1 MRITA
6 LMALLTAPLAAVA
19 IAEDVPAPAPKG
31 KVELKTQKEKA
42 SYAIGM
48 DIGKNIKRMG
58 IDIVPD
64 LIAKGIADMLTGT
77 KPLLTDEE
85 LAAVKTALDK
95 EMRTKAE
102 ASRAKFEEENK
113 RLAEKNSKD
122 GKTFL
127 EANKKKPGVKT
138 LASGLQYKV
147 IKSGTGK
154 TPKAA
159 DTVKTNY
166 RGTLIDGTEFDASEE
181 PITFPVRGVIP
192 GWTEALQL
200 MKVGDKWQLFIPA
213 ELAYGAQGS
222 APVIGPNAVLVFD
235 IELLGIEE

>member
-1 MRITA
+1 MQFRTT
-6 LMALLTAPLAAVA
+6 LALLVALSASIA
-19 IAEDVPAPAPKG
+19 IAEDVPAPKPKP
-31 KVELKTQKEKA
+31 KVNGQADFKSAKEKA
-42 SYAIGM
+42 SYAIGL
-48 DIGKNIKRMG
+48 DIGRNMKRSGM
-58 IDIVPD
+58 DLSPE
-64 LIAKGIADMLTGT
+64 LIAKGIADMLAG
-77 KPLLTDEE
+77 KALLTDEE
-85 LAAVKTALDK
+85 IVAALGALQK
-95 EMRTKAE
+95 EMQAKAE
-102 ASRAKFEEENK
+102 EQRKGA
-113 RLAEKNSKD
+113 AEKNVKD
-122 GKTFL
+122 GKAFL
-127 EANKKKPGVKT
+127 DANKAKPGVKT

-213 ELAYGAQGS
+213 ELAYGQRGS
-222 APVIGPNAVLVFD
+222 GPVIGPNAVLVFD